1 MPDLG
6 FGELVITV
14 LILVFIFAPSALIA
28 YGIYAAV
35 KARSRSSANREEIVE
50 LRRRLEE
57 AEHQLEKQGD
67 SAPNSR

>member
-6 FGELVITV
+6 FGELAITV
-14 LILVFIFAPSALIA
+14 LILGLIVAPSALIA

-35 KARSRSSANREEIVE
+35 NARSRSSANQKEIVD

-57 AEHQLEKQGD
+57 AEQQVEKEGD
-67 SAPNSR
+67 SAPDSP